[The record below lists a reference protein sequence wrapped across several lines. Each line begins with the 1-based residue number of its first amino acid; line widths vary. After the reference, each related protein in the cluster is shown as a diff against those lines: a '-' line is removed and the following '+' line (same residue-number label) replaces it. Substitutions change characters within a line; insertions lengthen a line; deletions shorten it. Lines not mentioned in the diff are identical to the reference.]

1 MNPTQAGATEEAEF
15 LQDIELQL
23 NNQAFYE
30 RRYNTHRPKFK
41 GRPADYYP
49 NTWGNVILI
58 WILIISNYVLWFGL
72 FAGFVAFLIYCGEA
86 AVWTYFGVWVFY
98 VTFILLIVYR
108 GSKVRAKTEKRMI
121 EEKVKQQKAEQE
133 KHAQAAATTAP
144 AN

>member
-1 MNPTQAGATEEAEF
+1 MNPTQGATEEAEF

-23 NNQAFYE
+23 SSQAFYE
-30 RRYNTHRPKFK
+30 RKYNTHRPKFR

-49 NTWGNVILI
+49 NTWGNIFLIWFVILI
-58 WILIISNYVLWFGL
+58 NYALWVGL
-72 FAGFVAFLIYCGEA
+72 FAGFIAFLINCHEA

-98 VTFILLIVYR
+98 VLFVLLVVYK

-144 AN
+144 AS